1 MQWRGW
7 INDGITKP
15 PNGPLWRDIG
25 CCVCPRCRTQE
36 GMATG
41 AASAN
46 CPRRSENPPAARF
59 FTHLSFR
66 VAFSGACLI
75 TLDWGS
81 SFRRTPA
88 WISSFLADLTHI
100 LERYGNRGYRAVP
113 LEAGTIGGRMYLA
126 AYAQRLGSTGLTFFD
141 DDVTHFFS
149 HTRKIRVPSS
159 RSRLASR

>member
-25 CCVCPRCRTQE
+25 CCVCPRCRPQE
-36 GMATG
+36 GMATE

-66 VAFSGACLI
+66 VAFSGVEKRGHVGLGRRKNRQ
-75 TLDWGS
+75 TLPQPHRCVGS
-81 SFRRTPA
+81 RR
-88 WISSFLADLTHI
+88 ADREGG
-100 LERYGNRGYRAVP
+100 LEVH
-113 LEAGTIGGRMYLA
+113 LVKEARPRIDPSL
-126 AYAQRLGSTGLTFFD
+126 
-141 DDVTHFFS
+141 
-149 HTRKIRVPSS
+149 RK
-159 RSRLASR
+159 A